1 MDKEFYC
8 ILITIRCNLKII
20 KKKRCTK
27 FVIRSKLKTHKMK
40 KEGDIIRRALVLIT
54 CLVFAL
60 PGALAQENSSGSNQK
75 PAGIRQDSMQ
85 MPNIWEVFQ
94 KRRSVRKFKSDP
106 VPEAK
111 IKQIIDAARMAPT
124 SGNQQP
130 WKFLVIRDK
139 KVINQMMEACIKE
152 SLTRFEANP
161 GSSETKE
168 QFVKRVRTGYSSGYF
183 SAPVFIVILTDNNS
197 KYPDYNHW
205 DGPLAAGY
213 LMLAA
218 RALGYG
224 TVFITDAISENVTK
238 EILEIPDNYT
248 RVCITPLGV
257 PYEWPATPPKRDL
270 NEMISF
276 DKL

>member
-1 MDKEFYC
+1 MLVISVIQAQMGNTDTRMADSKSAALKE
-8 ILITIRCNLKII
+8 K
-20 KKKRCTK
+20 
-27 FVIRSKLKTHKMK
+27 S
-40 KEGDIIRRALVLIT
+40 
-54 CLVFAL
+54 
-60 PGALAQENSSGSNQK
+60 
-75 PAGIRQDSMQ
+75 SMQ
-85 MPNIWEVFQ
+85 ESDFWKVIQ
-94 KRRSVRKFKSDP
+94 TRRSVRKFKSDP
-106 VPEAK
+106 IPETE

-130 WKFLVIRDK
+130 WKFLVIRDRK
-139 KVINQMMEACIKE
+139 TIDKMMEACLKE
-152 SLTRFEANP
+152 SLARYDANP
-161 GSSETKE
+161 KSNETRV
-168 QFVKRVRTGYSSGYF
+168 QFEERVRKNLSAGYF

-238 EILEIPDNYT
+238 EILQIPDNYT

-257 PYEWPATPPKRDL
+257 PVEWPATPPKKEL
-270 NEMISF
+270 NEFISF
-276 DKL
+276 DKIIQ